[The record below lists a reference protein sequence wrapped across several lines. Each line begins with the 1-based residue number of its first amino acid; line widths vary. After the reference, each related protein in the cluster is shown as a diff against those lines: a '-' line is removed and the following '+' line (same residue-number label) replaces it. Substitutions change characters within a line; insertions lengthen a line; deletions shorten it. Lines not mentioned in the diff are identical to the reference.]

1 MSGVLN
7 VNYVIRILVIGLCL
21 LVSGC
26 KLDLYTGLSER
37 DANEMLAILMT
48 NGISATKEYKGDE
61 GVTLLVEETELA
73 RAIEVLKENGYPRE
87 TRISMGK
94 VFEKSGIMSSP
105 FEERI
110 RFIYALGEEVSQ
122 TLSEIDGVL
131 TARVHIVLPEDP
143 SLGEEV
149 SPSSAA
155 VFIKHRIDVDLDF
168 FTPQIRR
175 LVSNSIE
182 GVEYEN
188 VTVVLVGSERP
199 KIMGDQAR
207 STIATVLPGLGV
219 RASDQQYF
227 WQLLVISGVILAVL
241 VLSNLLTL
249 FAFVRARSARKK
261 IEAGADLQTDIA
273 E

>member
-1 MSGVLN
+1 
-7 VNYVIRILVIGLCL
+7 
-21 LVSGC
+21 
-26 KLDLYTGLSER
+26 
-37 DANEMLAILMT
+37 MLAILMT

-175 LVSNSIE
+175 LVSNSI
-182 GVEYEN
+182 
-188 VTVVLVGSERP
+188 
-199 KIMGDQAR
+199 
-207 STIATVLPGLGV
+207 
-219 RASDQQYF
+219 
-227 WQLLVISGVILAVL
+227 
-241 VLSNLLTL
+241 
-249 FAFVRARSARKK
+249 
-261 IEAGADLQTDIA
+261 
-273 E
+273 